1 MKIYVFTGFNDG
13 EYVFSFSVTAYNSHQ
28 AIEIAKAFIK
38 LGYNSLE
45 DIASATKLPLDEVK
59 KLAKQNTPVTTQ

>member
-28 AIEIAKAFIK
+28 AIEIASNDELIK
-38 LGYNSLE
+38 DMKFDRLVM
-45 DIASATKLPLDEVK
+45 KEVETW
-59 KLAKQNTPVTTQ
+59 LH